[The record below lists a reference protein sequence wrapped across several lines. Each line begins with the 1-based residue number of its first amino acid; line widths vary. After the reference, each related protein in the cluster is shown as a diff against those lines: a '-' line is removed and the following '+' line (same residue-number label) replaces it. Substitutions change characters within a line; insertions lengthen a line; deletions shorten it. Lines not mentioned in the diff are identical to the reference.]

1 MTLNLVFDN
10 SQLAHI
16 IDQAM
21 IYQCACPGQVAQH
34 ILGLR
39 ELFRYQTHCRATRT
53 EDFGIHARIMESVQ
67 KTHAEM
73 EICLA
78 DVLAAEGWDMAT
90 LTMPE
95 SLRKLRDDL
104 LAEE

>member
-1 MTLNLVFDN
+1 MDLTVVFEN

-39 ELFRYQTHCRATRT
+39 ELYRYQTSCRAMRS
-53 EDFGIHARIMESVQ
+53 EDFGVHARIMESVQ
-67 KTHAEM
+67 RTHADM
-73 EICLA
+73 EACLA
-78 DVLAAEGWDMAT
+78 DVLAAEGWDMTT

-95 SLRKLRDDL
+95 GLRKLRDEL
-104 LAEE
+104 LAE

>member
-1 MTLNLVFDN
+1 MSLRLVFDN

-16 IDQAM
+16 IDQAL

-39 ELFRYQTHCRATRT
+39 ELFRYQTSCGAMRS
-53 EDFGIHARIMESVQ
+53 EDFGIHARIMEAVER
-67 KTHAEM
+67 THAEM
-73 EICLA
+73 ETCLT
-78 DVLAAEGWDMAT
+78 DILAAEGWDMVT

-95 SLRKLRDDL
+95 GLRKLRDEL
-104 LAEE
+104 LAG

>member
-1 MTLNLVFDN
+1 MELNVVFDN

-39 ELFRYQTHCRATRT
+39 ELFRYQTSCRAMRS
-53 EDFGIHARIMESVQ
+53 EDFGVHARDGSLPRRRAGRRGLGHGHPD
-67 KTHAEM
+67 HA
-73 EICLA
+73 
-78 DVLAAEGWDMAT
+78 
-90 LTMPE
+90 
-95 SLRKLRDDL
+95 
-104 LAEE
+104 